1 MTTIYLTR
9 KISSKLNKYL
19 LEKII
24 SIIKE
29 KDNSK
34 IDYFQIFEVNNNQLI
49 NSQEEPEKSEIYN
62 LVYKF
67 KEKIKV
73 WAIKSEEE
81 TKKYWTIMFP
91 EEY

>member
-1 MTTIYLTR
+1 MEEVMTTIYLTR

-34 IDYFQIFEVNNNQLI
+34 IDYCRG
-49 NSQEEPEKSEIYN
+49 
-62 LVYKF
+62 
-67 KEKIKV
+67 
-73 WAIKSEEE
+73 
-81 TKKYWTIMFP
+81 
-91 EEY
+91 

>member
-34 IDYFQIFEVNNNQLI
+34 IDYFQIFEVNNNQI
-49 NSQEEPEKSEIYN
+49 NKQSGRTR
-62 LVYKF
+62 
-67 KEKIKV
+67 KE
-73 WAIKSEEE
+73 
-81 TKKYWTIMFP
+81 
-91 EEY
+91 

>member
-49 NSQEEPEKSEIYN
+49 NSPEQPATSETEN
-62 LVYKF
+62 LAYKF
-67 KEKIKV
+67 KEKIKI
-73 WAIKSEEE
+73 WAITSEED

>member
-49 NSQEEPEKSEIYN
+49 NS
-62 LVYKF
+62 
-67 KEKIKV
+67 
-73 WAIKSEEE
+73 
-81 TKKYWTIMFP
+81 
-91 EEY
+91 

>member
-34 IDYFQIFEVNNNQLI
+34 IDYLQIFEVNNNQLI
-49 NSQEEPEKSEIYN
+49 NSQEEAEKTEIYN
-62 LVYKF
+62 LAYKF
-67 KEKIKV
+67 KEKIKI
-73 WAIKSEEE
+73 WAIKTEEE
-81 TKKYWTIMFP
+81 AKKYWTIMFP

>member
-62 LVYKF
+62 LAYKI
-67 KEKIKV
+67 KEKIKI
-73 WAIKSEEE
+73 WAIETEEE

>member
-49 NSQEEPEKSEIYN
+49 NSQEKPEKSEIYN
-62 LVYKF
+62 LAYKF
-67 KEKIKV
+67 KEKIKI
-73 WAIKSEEE
+73 WAIKNEEE
-81 TKKYWTIMFP
+81 AKKYWTIMFP

>member
-49 NSQEEPEKSEIYN
+49 NSQEKPEKSEIYN
-62 LVYKF
+62 LAYKF
-67 KEKIKV
+67 KEKIKI

-81 TKKYWTIMFP
+81 AKKYWTIMFP

>member
-34 IDYFQIFEVNNNQLI
+34 IDYFQIFEVNNNQI
-49 NSQEEPEKSEIYN
+49 NKQSGRTR
-62 LVYKF
+62 
-67 KEKIKV
+67 KEWDI
-73 WAIKSEEE
+73 
-81 TKKYWTIMFP
+81 
-91 EEY
+91 

>member
-9 KISSKLNKYL
+9 KISSKLNRYL

-29 KDNSK
+29 KDNLK
-34 IDYFQIFEVNNNQLI
+34 IDYLQIFEVNNNQLI
-49 NSQEEPEKSEIYN
+49 NIQEEPEKTEIYN
-62 LVYKF
+62 LAYKF
-67 KEKIKV
+67 KEKVKI
-73 WAIKSEEE
+73 WAIKSEEQA
-81 TKKYWTIMFP
+81 KKYWTIMFP

>member
-49 NSQEEPEKSEIYN
+49 NSQEETEKSEIYN
-62 LVYKF
+62 LDYKF
-67 KEKIKV
+67 KEKIKI
-73 WAIKSEEE
+73 WAIKTEEE

>member
-49 NSQEEPEKSEIYN
+49 NSQEKPEKSEIYN
-62 LVYKF
+62 LAYKF
-67 KEKIKV
+67 KFMPIFTDLF
-73 WAIKSEEE
+73 I
-81 TKKYWTIMFP
+81 
-91 EEY
+91 